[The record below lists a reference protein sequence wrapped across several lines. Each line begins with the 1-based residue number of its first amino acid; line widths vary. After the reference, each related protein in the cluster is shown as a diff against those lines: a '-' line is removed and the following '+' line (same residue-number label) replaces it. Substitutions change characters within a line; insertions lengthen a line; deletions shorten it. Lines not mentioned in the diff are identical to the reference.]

1 MSMTNEERKEYNK
14 KYYAENKERI
24 AEMLL
29 TKQECPH
36 CKKFITKGN
45 MQCHMKSKLCT
56 KRRGLLNQQV
66 NVDITDLQKQIEE
79 LKLMIITS
87 SHLPSSEDEKAV

>member
-45 MQCHMKSKLCT
+45 MQCHMKSKLCA
-56 KRRGLLNQQV
+56 KRRGLINQQV
-66 NVDITDLQKQIEE
+66 SVDISDLQKQITE
-79 LKLMIITS
+79 LKMFITS
-87 SHLPSSEDEKAV
+87 SHPINSEDGKVV

>member
-29 TKQECPH
+29 VKVECPE
-36 CKKFITKGN
+36 CKKMHSRANLNRHINNKICQRRKQQAMNTPN
-45 MQCHMKSKLCT
+45 EMQELRKMVEDLSLKVNS
-56 KRRGLLNQQV
+56 LN
-66 NVDITDLQKQIEE
+66 
-79 LKLMIITS
+79 
-87 SHLPSSEDEKAV
+87 A

>member
-14 KYYAENKERI
+14 KYYAENNERI

-45 MQCHMKSKLCT
+45 MQCHMKSKLRA
-56 KRRGLLNQQV
+56 KRRGLINQQV
-66 NVDITDLQKQIEE
+66 NVDISDLQKQITE
-79 LKLMIITS
+79 LKLFITS
-87 SHLPSSEDEKAV
+87 SHLISSEDEKAV

>member
-45 MQCHMKSKLCT
+45 MQCHMKSKLCA
-56 KRRGLLNQQV
+56 KRRGLINQQV
-66 NVDITDLQKQIEE
+66 NVDITDLQKQITE
-79 LKLMIITS
+79 LKLIITS
-87 SHLPSSEDEKAV
+87 SHPISSGDEKAV